1 MRRIYD
7 TLRYLGEKGTVN
19 ISFYKTDVFS
29 IPKAEYIMFE
39 NMQPQLMKASPWQTL
54 RNLHNRGIVY
64 YQATGTFRSKPL
76 GTRSLWRL
84 REILAAISMFMPQQ
98 RRRRR
103 ARSTRRCVVEMR
115 VAPTDKK
122 D

>member
-1 MRRIYD
+1 MFGIEACQFRRMRRIYD

-54 RNLHNRGIVY
+54 RNSHDKGLVD
-64 YQATGTFRSKPL
+64 YQFRRTFRREHL
-76 GTRSLWRL
+76 GMRALWRFG
-84 REILAAISMFMPQQ
+84 EILAAITVFKP
-98 RRRRR
+98 RPE
-103 ARSTRRCVVEMR
+103 TP
-115 VAPTDKK
+115 APGQIAAALCR
-122 D
+122 